1 MTEADAALVQLVE
14 ALKQRGYRFVTPTPA
29 THARVVKR
37 SDRQEARDLADMLG
51 WSLPFTPAQIDAG
64 LFALLEAGEA
74 VETVGNGRFR
84 SRLRASSLKDNLYLH
99 SAYPT
104 DAENS
109 VFFGP
114 DSYRF
119 ADLIEAE
126 LTTAGVA
133 DGAVIVDIGTGAG
146 VGAIVAA
153 RSCPTARLWV
163 TDVNPDALRLAAV
176 NAKAAGV
183 TVTAVESATL
193 DSIAESIDL
202 ALANP
207 PYIIDDDAR
216 TYRDGGGMFGG
227 QVSLDMARMAVRR
240 LAPGGRLILYT
251 GSAIVRGED
260 LLGKALAGLAEAE
273 GCALRYREIDPD
285 VFGEELERPA
295 YAEVDRIAVVAAIF
309 TKARPSRGPAAPRY
323 SGVALFAAGAA
334 EARARLSA
342 EMRSA

>member
-1 MTEADAALVQLVE
+1 MSPLGSAGFFVSGEMMTEADAALVQLVE
-14 ALKQRGYRFVTPTPA
+14 ALKRRGYRFVTPTPA
-29 THARVVKR
+29 THARVVAR
-37 SDRQEARDLADMLG
+37 SDRQEARDIADILG
-51 WSLPFTPAQIDAG
+51 WSLPFTPATLDSE
-64 LFALLEAGEA
+64 LRALLDAAGA
-74 VETVGNGRFR
+74 LATKGALFR
-84 SRLRASSLKDNLYLH
+84 SRIRVSSLLDDLYLH

-104 DAENS
+104 DAEDS

-119 ADLIEAE
+119 GDLIAAE
-126 LTTAGVA
+126 LAA
-133 DGAVIVDIGTGAG
+133 APLRSGATLVDIGTGSG

-153 RSCPTARLWV
+153 KRSPGASAWM

-183 TVTAVESATL
+183 TATAVESATL
-193 DSIAESIDL
+193 DSIAEPIDL
-202 ALANP
+202 TLANP

-227 QVSLDMARMAVRR
+227 QVSLDMARMAAGR

-251 GSAIVRGED
+251 GSAIVRGND

-309 TKARPSRGPAAPRY
+309 TKA
-323 SGVALFAAGAA
+323 
-334 EARARLSA
+334 
-342 EMRSA
+342 

>member
-1 MTEADAALVQLVE
+1 MMSEGDAALVRLVE
-14 ALKQRGYRFVTPTPA
+14 ALQRRSYRFVTPTPA
-29 THARVVKR
+29 THARVVAR
-37 SDRQEARDLADMLG
+37 PDRREARDIADILG
-51 WSLPFTPAQIDAG
+51 WSLSFAPSQIDAELLG
-64 LFALLEAGEA
+64 LLEAGGAIEP
-74 VETVGNGRFR
+74 VQDGRYR
-84 SRLRASSLKDNLYLH
+84 SRLRVSSLKGDLYLH

-104 DAENS
+104 DAEDS

-119 ADLIEAE
+119 ADLIDAE
-126 LTTAGVA
+126 L
-133 DGAVIVDIGTGAG
+133 GATPVPGCATIVDIGTGAG

-153 RSCPTARLWV
+153 RLCPAGKLWM
-163 TDVNPDALRLAAV
+163 TDVNPEALRLAAV

-183 TVTAVESATL
+183 SIRANESATL
-193 DSIAESIDL
+193 DCIADPIDL

-227 QVSLDMARMAVRR
+227 QVSVDMARMAVRR

-251 GSAIVRGED
+251 GSAIVRGDD
-260 LLGKALAGLAEAE
+260 LLGKALARLAEAE
-273 GCALRYREIDPD
+273 RCDLRYRELDPD

-309 TKARPSRGPAAPRY
+309 TKA
-323 SGVALFAAGAA
+323 
-334 EARARLSA
+334 
-342 EMRSA
+342 